1 MTTPDLDSLTSS
13 ILYAY
18 FRSISPPKNAFTS
31 LYIPL
36 LNLPASEIRLRPEFT
51 VLFRHAN
58 ISESS
63 IVTRDDLPK
72 ASRITD
78 CLPAQNTRWILVDH
92 NQLTGDLGTF
102 YGSRVHGV
110 IDHHKEENSVPRD
123 TEPEPRLIEK
133 SGSCTSLIIRHFR
146 STWDTISDS
155 SLSSGAGH
163 AQSSDCCTDDMAIAR
178 GWDAQIA
185 KFALASILE
194 DTANLTSTSN
204 TVEVD
209 REMVAYLESK
219 INLSPKDSRL
229 WDRDQF
235 HNEITTAKKNI
246 EALSLQDILRKDY
259 KMWTENGMRLG
270 MSSVVKP
277 LAFLSAKAA
286 QENAQEAREA
296 TFNSALE
303 AYIADRQLA
312 LFAILTTSTS
322 VDGRFQRELLLQADA
337 SGTDSANRFVA
348 SATEEFG
355 LENMDV
361 DGIQQGTSQEYGK
374 VVWRRTWL
382 QNETQKGR
390 KQIGPR
396 LRQAMS

>member
-1 MTTPDLDSLTSS
+1 M
-13 ILYAY
+13 I
-18 FRSISPPKNAFTS
+18 
-31 LYIPL
+31 
-36 LNLPASEIRLRPEFT
+36 
-51 VLFRHAN
+51 
-58 ISESS
+58 
-63 IVTRDDLPK
+63 TRDDLPG

-78 CLPAQNTRWILVDH
+78 CLPARDTRWILVDH
-92 NQLTGDLGTF
+92 NQLTGDLGTI
-102 YGSRVHGV
+102 YGSRLHGV

-133 SGSCTSLIIRHFR
+133 SGSCTSLIMRHFR

-163 AQSSDCCTDDMAIAR
+163 AQSSDCCTYDMAVTR

-204 TVEVD
+204 TMEVD

-219 INLSPKDSRL
+219 IRLSPKDSRL

-235 HNEITTAKKNI
+235 HNEITTAKRDV

-277 LAFLSAKAA
+277 LAFLSTKAA
-286 QENAQEAREA
+286 QENSQEAREA
-296 TFNSALE
+296 AFDSALE

-322 VDGRFQRELLLQADA
+322 VDGRFQRELLLQANT

-348 SATEEFG
+348 SATQEFG
-355 LENMDV
+355 LEKRDV
-361 DGIQQGTSQEYGK
+361 DGIQQETSPEHGK
-374 VVWRRTWL
+374 GVWRRTWL

-390 KQIGPR
+390 KQIGPH
-396 LRQAMS
+396 LRHAMS